1 MKDTPAANGGLGGLG
16 VLWLQ
21 FIFLVSGVSQTIL
34 VNLVSY
40 HGGASPVE
48 SNEHLPMQ

>member
-1 MKDTPAANGGLGGLG
+1 MQDSAASNGAGR

-21 FIFLVSGVSQTIL
+21 FIFLVSGISQTVL

-40 HGGASPVE
+40 HGGASPVCI
-48 SNEHLPMQ
+48 L